1 MEFKYKK
8 VLIFGYGRSGK
19 SVEQVL
25 KEIGVD
31 YCVHDQKIK
40 IDGGCFLIK
49 LSRKV
54 LSQFDLVVLSP
65 GVSIFNKYIRMAES
79 MGIKV
84 ISELEFGF
92 WFTTA
97 EIIAVTG
104 TNGKTTTVNLINKM
118 LGLAGY
124 NSCVY
129 GNVGVPLSNGFGKD
143 LDYIVCEVSSFQ
155 LEATDK
161 FLPYISILLNVD
173 SDHIDRHKN
182 FKNYYDCKKALFKN
196 CKNDDHIILNFDD
209 ANCRKIASEISG
221 NIHYFSSKKEQE
233 VYLKNDKVYFGDEK
247 YLNVNS
253 LIVSDNILVLCG
265 VAKILNIESDIVS
278 KTLEDV
284 SLMHR
289 QEVVAKH
296 KGVTYINDSKATNVH
311 AVMKALDG
319 ISNRVILLLGGRDK
333 NLDFSPIIERFSDS
347 NDEIVIFGE
356 VRKKL
361 VKDFKNKNIK
371 FHVEKT
377 LKEGIDKAVL
387 LAGKNDTVLLSPA
400 CASFDEF
407 SNYEERGD
415 FFKNY
420 ILDRVKNVKN

>member
-25 KEIGVD
+25 KEIDVD
-31 YCVHDQKIK
+31 YCIYDKNIK

-49 LSRKV
+49 LSRKI
-54 LSQFDLVVLSP
+54 LSKFDLVVLSP
-65 GVSIFNKYIRMAES
+65 GVSIYHKYIRLAES

-97 EIIAVTG
+97 DIIAVTG

-118 LGLAGY
+118 LNLAGY
-124 NSCVY
+124 KSCTY
-129 GNVGVPLSNGFGKD
+129 GNVGVPLSSGFGKE

-161 FLPYISILLNVD
+161 FLPYISVLLNLD
-173 SDHIDRHKN
+173 YDHIDRHKN

-196 CKNDDHIILNFDD
+196 CKNDDYILLNYDD
-209 ANCRKIASEISG
+209 NNCRKIAGEVSG
-221 NIHYFSSKKEQE
+221 DVHFFSSKKEQE
-233 VYLKNDKVYFGDEK
+233 IFIKNDKVYFGEEK
-247 YLNVNS
+247 FINLPSGV
-253 LIVSDNILVLCG
+253 ISDNILAVCG
-265 VAKILNIESDIVS
+265 VAKIMGIESDVVL
-278 KTLEDV
+278 KTFDDINLC
-284 SLMHR
+284 HR
-289 QEVVAKH
+289 QEVVVKH

-311 AVMKALDG
+311 AVMRALDN
-319 ISNRVILLLGGRDK
+319 ISNRVVLLLGGRDK
-333 NLDFSPIIERFSDS
+333 NLDFSRIVDRFSET
-347 NDEIVIFGE
+347 NDEIILFGE

-361 VKDFKNKNIK
+361 IKKFKNKNIK
-371 FHVEKT
+371 YYSEKT
-377 LKEGIDKAVL
+377 LKDAIDKAISLV
-387 LAGKNDTVLLSPA
+387 GKNDTVLLSPA

-420 ILDRVKNVKN
+420 ILERVKNVKN

>member
-25 KEIGVD
+25 KEIDVD
-31 YCVHDQKIK
+31 YCIYDKKVK

-49 LSRKV
+49 LGRKV
-54 LSQFDLVVLSP
+54 LSQFDLIVLSP
-65 GVSIFNKYIRMAES
+65 GVSIFNRYVRMAES

-97 EIIAVTG
+97 DIIAVTG

-124 NSCVY
+124 KSCAY
-129 GNVGVPLSNGFGKD
+129 GNVGVPLSSAFGKK

-155 LEATDK
+155 LEATDN
-161 FLPYISILLNVD
+161 FLPYISVLLNVD

-196 CKNDDHIILNFDD
+196 CKNDDHIILNYDD
-209 ANCRKIASEISG
+209 ANCRKIAGEISG
-221 NIHYFSSKKEQE
+221 DIHYFSSKREQE
-233 VYLKNDKVYFGDEK
+233 IYLKNDKVYFEENK
-247 YLNVNS
+247 FLS
-253 LIVSDNILVLCG
+253 APAQIVSDNILALCG
-265 VAKILNIESDIVS
+265 VAKILGIKGEIVE
-278 KTLEDV
+278 KTFEEINL
-284 SLMHR
+284 SHR
-289 QEVVAKH
+289 QEFVAKH
-296 KGVTYINDSKATNVH
+296 RGVTYINDSKATNVH
-311 AVMKALDG
+311 AVTKALDNIAG
-319 ISNRVILLLGGRDK
+319 RVILLLGGRDK
-333 NLDFSPIIERFSDS
+333 NLDFSPIIERFSES
-347 NDEIVIFGE
+347 NDEIVLFGE
-356 VRKKL
+356 ARKKL
-361 VKDFKNKNIK
+361 VKIFSNKNIK

-377 LKEGIDKAVL
+377 LKEGIDRAIT
-387 LAGKNDTVLLSPA
+387 LANKNDTVLLSPA
-400 CASFDEF
+400 CTSFDEF
-407 SNYEERGD
+407 ANYEERGD